1 MKTFEIANEL
11 QDQNLSSQERM
22 KLMVKYLQRY
32 METYDQQYGYENY
45 TDKTFIY
52 DVVYCLGVAL
62 NPTEHQY
69 ANGFDKWKMK
79 LIELL
84 KAELHN

>member
-45 TDKTFIY
+45 TDTTFIN
-52 DVVYCLGVAL
+52 DVLYGLGVAI

-69 ANGFDKWKMK
+69 AGGFDKWKMK

-84 KAELHN
+84 KAELPN